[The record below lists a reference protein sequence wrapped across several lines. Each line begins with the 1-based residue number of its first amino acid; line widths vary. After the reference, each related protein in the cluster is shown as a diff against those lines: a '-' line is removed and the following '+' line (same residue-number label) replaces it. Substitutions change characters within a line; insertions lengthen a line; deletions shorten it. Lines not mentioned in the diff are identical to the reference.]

1 VAGKNE
7 GGDSGRVISE
17 GHSAAPLFHR
27 LWVFEDLEPRDAA
40 LQMALDRVLLETT
53 ALPVLRFYRWSEPCV
68 TVGYFE
74 SLEQAAA
81 NHPGL
86 PVVRR
91 WTGGGSVLHT
101 DDSPYSLIVPSM
113 EPFVSVRPAESYR
126 LIHGALARA
135 LRAAL
140 PGVTTAQET
149 APKRSSAC
157 FENPVA
163 DDLLLEGCKI
173 AGAGQRRTRAGLLH
187 QGSIQLGEK
196 TFTQTWTFAALLAT
210 TPTPAPLP
218 LEALER
224 ARFLL
229 ASKPG
234 AAQRD
239 RGDAARSA

>member
-7 GGDSGRVISE
+7 GGDSGCVIPE
-17 GHSAAPLFHR
+17 GHNAAPLFTR
-27 LWVFEDLEPRDAA
+27 LWVFEDQEPRNAA

-81 NHPGL
+81 DHPGL

-101 DDSPYSLIVPSM
+101 EDSPYSLIVPRA

-126 LIHGALARA
+126 LIHDALARA

-149 APKRSSAC
+149 APKRSGAC

-187 QGSIQLGEK
+187 QGSIQIGGK
-196 TFTQTWTFAALLAT
+196 AFTQAWPFAALLAT
-210 TPTPAPLP
+210 TPMPAPLP
-218 LEALER
+218 LEALEH
-224 ARFLL
+224 ARLIL

-234 AAQRD
+234 TSQID
-239 RGDAARSA
+239 LCDAARSA